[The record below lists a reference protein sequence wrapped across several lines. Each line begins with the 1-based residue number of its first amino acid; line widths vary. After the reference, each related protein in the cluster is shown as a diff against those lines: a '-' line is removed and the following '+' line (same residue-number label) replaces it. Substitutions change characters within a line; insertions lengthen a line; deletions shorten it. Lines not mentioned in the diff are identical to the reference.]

1 MINNSLSRLHLER
14 EFYSKIIEK
23 YDRLSPKL
31 VRDTVHLYSRI
42 GRRRYISYAFEIDT
56 IMRRLELKDIL
67 DWGALYGHMSFLLN
81 SLGQNVAA
89 MDVAGGLAKV
99 DYDDITP
106 IFEFPIRMVVDHENI
121 PYPDNSFDALLS
133 MGVLEHVNNIQ
144 KSMEEIH
151 RILKPG
157 GILFVFHLPNK
168 YSWIEFINDIRNRSD
183 HPIKFSKKEF
193 LLVKNSG

>member
-1 MINNSLSRLHLER
+1 MSNNSLSRLHLER

-67 DWGALYGHMSFLLN
+67 DWGAIYGHMSFLLN

-121 PYPDNSFDALLS
+121 PYPDNSFDA
-133 MGVLEHVNNIQ
+133 VLFFESPCHFPI
-144 KSMEEIH
+144 EIS
-151 RILKPG
+151 
-157 GILFVFHLPNK
+157 FF
-168 YSWIEFINDIRNRSD
+168 E
-183 HPIKFSKKEF
+183 KFGESFDLEVGWP
-193 LLVKNSG
+193 VKTGWRRMD